1 MLVGRW
7 RRATTGIIYLYCSD
21 FGVEDGEVRPDGC
34 IFEPYSAISLNCK
47 DILRAKFGYT
57 TLYGIALLKSD
68 TNPEAKKVT
77 SELSEQQVINYKYFH
92 EFFRY

>member
-1 MLVGRW
+1 VLVGGCGGG
-7 RRATTGIIYLYCSD
+7 AMTEIIYLYCSD
-21 FGVEDGEVRPDGC
+21 LRVVDGEVRPEGC
-34 IFEPYSAISLNCK
+34 IFEPCSAISLNCK
-47 DILRAKFGYT
+47 DIRAKFGYT